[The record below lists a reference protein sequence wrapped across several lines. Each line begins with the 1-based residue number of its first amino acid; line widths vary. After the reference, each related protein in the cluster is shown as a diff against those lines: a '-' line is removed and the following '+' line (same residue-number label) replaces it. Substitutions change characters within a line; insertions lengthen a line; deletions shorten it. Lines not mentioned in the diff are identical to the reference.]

1 MGRFRSPASQARYVV
16 GQKLAIGR
24 PSHGQKGQ
32 DGRIHSLGT
41 ARTYEDSLTGVA
53 AYIANQQVDTIG
65 RGLASLTPEIAQNY
79 LEMRSEQVGQKQLD
93 KDRQAIQVL
102 LGSKLPVIK
111 SELDQVHQS
120 RAYTREQIQLIA
132 GAQSRLNS
140 LATKIA
146 ANAGLRAHELLTLMP
161 LSERKVSSHR
171 TWSEER
177 FEGRADVRMYSVT
190 GKGGLT
196 REVAIDA
203 GLAAI
208 LEAVRLS
215 EPRQVTD
222 RKIYYAQYYDLAG
235 GKRWSDSFSKAS
247 LRELGWSSGAHGVRH
262 TYAQERMRALQGL
275 GYLYD
280 VALGIVSQEMGHF
293 RPDISE
299 VYLR

>member
-53 AYIANQQVDTIG
+53 VYIANQQVDTIG
-65 RGLASLTPEIAQNY
+65 RGLASLTPEIALDY
-79 LEMRSEQVGQKQLD
+79 LEMRAEQVGQNQLD

-102 LGSKLPVIK
+102 LGTKLPVIK
-111 SELDQVHQS
+111 SELEQVQES
-120 RAYTREQIQLIA
+120 RAYTQEQIQLIA
-132 GAQSRLNS
+132 EAQSQPNS
-140 LATKIA
+140 LATRVA

-161 LSERKVSSHR
+161 LVARPASSHR
-171 TWSEER
+171 IWTEER
-177 FEGRADVRMYSVT
+177 FEGRTDVCRYTVT

-222 RKIYYAQYYDLAG
+222 RKIYYTQYYDLAG

-247 LRELGWSSGAHGVRH
+247 LRELGWSTGAHGVRH
-262 TYAQERMRALQGL
+262 SYAQERMRVLQGL

-280 VALGIVSQEMGHF
+280 ESLGIVSQEMGHF
-293 RPDISE
+293 RPDITE